1 MLQNGLSSNY
11 EILDAVDL
19 AIIVFD
25 VGADGLPRYA
35 AMNARAQEISQL
47 TPKDFLGKTALEIY
61 GGITGER
68 ALAKHMEV
76 VRSGEEVTYDIVLPT
91 ELKTRHLRTN
101 LRPIF
106 DQDGTLVKMVGST
119 SDVTSE
125 RERDTAL
132 EFAKIARE
140 KAENASR
147 AKERFLATMSHEIR
161 TPMNGVLGMSELLKD
176 TLLDTQ
182 QELFVS
188 TIFNSANALLGIV
201 NDVLDFS
208 QIEAE
213 KVTLHYEAFSLRDLV
228 VDTSTLLTPKA
239 AHKGLALD
247 VDYSDN
253 APSVFI
259 GDASKLRQ
267 VLLNLIGNAIKF
279 TDVGRVTVGVM
290 FDNEC
295 HTRPL
300 KISVSDTG
308 RGIDEEQQANVFS
321 AFEQVDST
329 SVTRLEGTGLGL
341 AITQALVEHMGGT
354 IAINSTLKQGA
365 TFTIALD
372 LDVAAPN
379 SRIAVLPSVDASS
392 RTVAA
397 AAGSAAATGAVPVP
411 PVSLVITAEAGP
423 LVGKKILI
431 AEDNQTNQLVVKKM
445 LAASGA
451 ELTFAANG
459 LLAIEAFEAGAFDIV
474 LMDLSMPQLGGLE
487 ATRRIRRFEVA
498 TQRQMCVIIALTA
511 NAQSSDVDACMEAGM
526 DGFLAKPFRKAELF
540 ASLNAA

>member
-91 ELKTRHLRTN
+91 ELKTRHLRTK